1 MGLNF
6 RKSIS
11 LGKGLKLNLSKS
23 GPSVSFGKS
32 GFRQSVNLK
41 GQARTTVGI
50 PGTGIYYTKN
60 TNVKNVVSGLTG
72 GLTGKGADAKGKKA
86 AGKAAA
92 EPKAAAAKAP
102 KGTKAAGAAAAGAA
116 AGATAAA
123 AKPAVNEELIAASK
137 AKIEEFAAGIDAL
150 KSVHKQS
157 DGYIDWEAIANGAV
171 SGKLKE
177 LQPFAQSV
185 IAGDIDAYF
194 KVIAEVGPFD
204 DLLEYGSGFEVGT
217 DDPNLLEIEFQVK
230 SDDIIPTQ
238 YPDMKAN
245 GEIVMKDFTKSAY
258 YELVQDY
265 VSSTMLR
272 VARDTFALL
281 PVKQVIIHAVDKVL
295 NPATGNDEEVT
306 IASVKIKR
314 DALATLNFERID
326 PSDCLESFE
335 SNVKFKKTTGY
346 APVDRVLA

>member
-23 GPSVSFGKS
+23 GPSISFGKS

-50 PGTGIYYTKN
+50 PGTGVYYTK
-60 TNVKNVVSGLTG
+60 TSNVKNIVG
-72 GLTGKGADAKGKKA
+72 GLTGKDDSKGKKSTKKDTA
-86 AGKAAA
+86 AKGSSTK
-92 EPKAAAAKAP
+92 AAKAAP
-102 KGTKAAGAAAAGAA
+102 
-116 AGATAAA
+116 A
-123 AKPAVNEELIAASK
+123 AKQVNEELIAQSK
-137 AKIEEFAAGIDAL
+137 AQLEEFAAGIEAL

-157 DGYIDWEAIANGAV
+157 DGYIDWEAVANGAV
-171 SGKLKE
+171 SGQIRE

-185 IAGDIDAYF
+185 LAGDIDAYF
-194 KVIAEVGPFD
+194 RVIEQVGPFD

-217 DDPNLLEIEFQVK
+217 DDPKIMEIEFQVK
-230 SDDIIPTQ
+230 SGDIIPTQ
-238 YPDMKAN
+238 YPDMKAS
-245 GEIVMKDFTKSAY
+245 GEIVMKDFSKSAY
-258 YELVQDY
+258 FELVQDY

-281 PVKQVIIHAVDKVL
+281 PVQTVIIHAVDKIL

-306 IASVKIKR
+306 IASAKIKR
-314 DALATLNFERID
+314 DAMATLNFERID

-346 APVDRVLA
+346 SPVDRVLP

>member
-50 PGTGIYYTKN
+50 PGTGIYYTKTN
-60 TNVKNVVSGLTG
+60 NVKNLVG
-72 GLTGKGADAKGKKA
+72 GLTGKDDSKGKKSTKKDTA
-86 AGKAAA
+86 AKGSSTK
-92 EPKAAAAKAP
+92 AAKAAP
-102 KGTKAAGAAAAGAA
+102 AG
-116 AGATAAA
+116 
-123 AKPAVNEELIAASK
+123 KQVNEELIAQSK
-137 AKIEEFAAGIDAL
+137 ATLEEFAAGIEAL

-157 DGYIDWEAIANGAV
+157 DGYIDWEAVANGAV
-171 SGKLKE
+171 SGQIKE

-185 IAGDIDAYF
+185 LAGDIDAYF
-194 KVIAEVGPFD
+194 KVIEQVGPFD

-217 DDPNLLEIEFQVK
+217 DDPKMMEIEFQVK

-238 YPDMKAN
+238 YPDMKAS
-245 GEIVMKDFTKSAY
+245 GEIVMKDFSKSAY

-281 PVKQVIIHAVDKVL
+281 PVQQVIIHAVDKVL

-314 DALATLNFERID
+314 DAMATLNFERID

-335 SNVKFKKTTGY
+335 SNVKFKKTAGY
-346 APVDRVLA
+346 SPVDRVLP

>member
-50 PGTGIYYTKN
+50 PGTGIYYTK
-60 TNVKNVVSGLTG
+60 TSNVKNIVG
-72 GLTGKGADAKGKKA
+72 GLTGNKDSAKGKKTS
-86 AGKAAA
+86 GKAS
-92 EPKAAAAKAP
+92 E
-102 KGTKAAGAAAAGAA
+102 TKAASTKASKAAP
-116 AGATAAA
+116 A
-123 AKPAVNEELIAASK
+123 AKQVNEELIAQSK
-137 AKIEEFAAGIDAL
+137 AKLEEFAAGIEAL

-157 DGYIDWEAIANGAV
+157 DGYIDWEAVANGAV
-171 SGKLKE
+171 SGQIRE

-185 IAGDIDAYF
+185 LAGDIDSYF
-194 KVIAEVGPFD
+194 KVIEQVGPFD

-217 DDPNLLEIEFQVK
+217 DDPKLMEIEFQVK
-230 SDDIIPTQ
+230 SEEIIPTQ
-238 YPDMKAN
+238 YPDMKAS
-245 GEIVMKDFTKSAY
+245 GEIVMKDFSKSAY

-281 PVKQVIIHAVDKVL
+281 PVQQVIVHAVDKVL

-306 IASVKIKR
+306 VCSAKIKR
-314 DALATLNFERID
+314 DAMATLNFERID

-335 SNVKFKKTTGY
+335 CNVKFKKTTGY
-346 APVDRVLA
+346 SPVDRVLA

>member
-11 LGKGLKLNLSKS
+11 LGKGLKLNLSIS

-60 TNVKNVVSGLTG
+60 TNVKNVVSS
-72 GLTGKGADAKGKKA
+72 LTGKAQDAKNKKA

-92 EPKAAAAKAP
+92 EPKAA
-102 KGTKAAGAAAAGAA
+102 KGTKAAAAGAA
-116 AGATAAA
+116 AGAVAGTKAAS
-123 AKPAVNEELIAASK
+123 KPAVNEELIAASK
-137 AKIEEFAAGIDAL
+137 AKVEEFAAGIEAL

-171 SGKLKE
+171 GQFKE

-185 IAGDIDAYF
+185 LAGDIDAYF
-194 KVIAEVGPFD
+194 NVISEVGPFD

-217 DDPNLLEIEFQVK
+217 DDPQIMQIEFQVK
-230 SDDIIPTQ
+230 SGDVVPTQ

-245 GEIVMKDFTKSAY
+245 GELVMKDFTKSAY
-258 YELVQDY
+258 FELVQDY

-281 PVKQVIIHAVDKVL
+281 PVKTVLVHAVDKIL

-335 SNVKFKKTTGY
+335 SNIKFKKTTGY

>member
-50 PGTGIYYTKN
+50 PGTGIYYTK
-60 TNVKNVVSGLTG
+60 TSNVKNIVG
-72 GLTGKGADAKGKKA
+72 GLTGKDKDTSAKGKKA
-86 AGKAAA
+86 AGKAAGEKA
-92 EPKAAAAKAP
+92 EKAPKATKAAAAAP
-102 KGTKAAGAAAAGAA
+102 
-116 AGATAAA
+116 
-123 AKPAVNEELIAASK
+123 AKNAVNEELIAESK
-137 AKIEEFAAGIDAL
+137 AKIEEFAAGIEAL

-157 DGYIDWEAIANGAV
+157 DGYIDWEAVANGAV
-171 SGKLKE
+171 SGQMKE

-185 IAGDIDAYF
+185 LAGDIDSYF
-194 KVIAEVGPFD
+194 QVISEVGPFD

-217 DDPNLLEIEFQVK
+217 DDPKILEIEFQVK
-230 SDDIIPTQ
+230 SDEIIPKE
-238 YPDMKAN
+238 YPDMKAS
-245 GEIVMKDFTKSAY
+245 GEIVMKEFSKSAY

-272 VARDTFALL
+272 IARDTFAIL
-281 PVKQVIIHAVDKVL
+281 PVQTVIIHAVDKVL

-306 IASVKIKR
+306 ICSAKIKR

-335 SNVKFKKTTGY
+335 SNVKFRKTSGY

>member
-50 PGTGIYYTKN
+50 PGTGIYYTK
-60 TNVKNVVSGLTG
+60 TSNVKNIVG
-72 GLTGKGADAKGKKA
+72 GLTGKDDSKGKKSTKKDTA
-86 AGKAAA
+86 AKGSSTK
-92 EPKAAAAKAP
+92 AAKAAP
-102 KGTKAAGAAAAGAA
+102 
-116 AGATAAA
+116 A
-123 AKPAVNEELIAASK
+123 AKQVNEELIAQSK
-137 AKIEEFAAGIDAL
+137 AQLEEFAAGIEAL
-150 KSVHKQS
+150 TSVHKQS
-157 DGYIDWEAIANGAV
+157 DGYIDWEAVANGAV
-171 SGKLKE
+171 SGQIRE

-185 IAGDIDAYF
+185 LAGDIDAYF
-194 KVIAEVGPFD
+194 RVIEQVGPFD

-217 DDPNLLEIEFQVK
+217 DDPKIMEIEFQVK
-230 SDDIIPTQ
+230 SGDIIPTQ
-238 YPDMKAN
+238 YPDMKAS
-245 GEIVMKDFTKSAY
+245 GEIVMKDFSKSAY
-258 YELVQDY
+258 FELVQDY

-281 PVKQVIIHAVDKVL
+281 PVQTVIIHAVDKIL

-306 IASVKIKR
+306 IASAKIKR
-314 DALATLNFERID
+314 DAMATLNFERID

-346 APVDRVLA
+346 SPVDRVLP

>member
-50 PGTGIYYTKN
+50 PGTGIYYTK
-60 TNVKNVVSGLTG
+60 TSNVKNIVG
-72 GLTGKGADAKGKKA
+72 GLTGKDDSKGKKSTKKDTA
-86 AGKAAA
+86 TKGSSTK
-92 EPKAAAAKAP
+92 AAKAAP
-102 KGTKAAGAAAAGAA
+102 
-116 AGATAAA
+116 A
-123 AKPAVNEELIAASK
+123 AKQVNEELIAQSK
-137 AKIEEFAAGIDAL
+137 AQLEEFAAGIEAL

-157 DGYIDWEAIANGAV
+157 DGYIDWEAVANGAV
-171 SGKLKE
+171 SGQIRE

-185 IAGDIDAYF
+185 LAGDIDAYF
-194 KVIAEVGPFD
+194 RVIEQVGPFD

-217 DDPNLLEIEFQVK
+217 DDPKIMEIEFQVK
-230 SDDIIPTQ
+230 SGDIIPTQ
-238 YPDMKAN
+238 YPDMKAS
-245 GEIVMKDFTKSAY
+245 GEIVMKDFSKSAY
-258 YELVQDY
+258 FELVQDY

-281 PVKQVIIHAVDKVL
+281 PVQTVIIHAVDKIL

-306 IASVKIKR
+306 IASAKIKR
-314 DALATLNFERID
+314 DAMATLNFERID

-346 APVDRVLA
+346 SPVDRVLP

>member
-11 LGKGLKLNLSKS
+11 LGKGLKINLSKS

-32 GFRQSVNLK
+32 GFRQSINLK

-50 PGTGIYYTKN
+50 PGTGVYYTK
-60 TNVKNVVSGLTG
+60 TSNVKNIVG
-72 GLTGKGADAKGKKA
+72 GLTGKDGKDAKGKK
-86 AGKAAA
+86 GKGDADA
-92 EPKAAAAKAP
+92 KKAAKA
-102 KGTKAAGAAAAGAA
+102 A
-116 AGATAAA
+116 
-123 AKPAVNEELIAASK
+123 PAVKANNEELIAQSQAQ
-137 AKIEEFAAGIDAL
+137 IQEFAEGLEAL

-157 DGYIDWEAIANGAV
+157 DGYIDWETVKNGAV
-171 SGKLKE
+171 SGE
-177 LQPFAQSV
+177 LRELAPFAESV
-185 IAGDIDAYF
+185 LNGDIDSYY

-217 DDPNLLEIEFQVK
+217 DDPRMLEVEFQVK

-238 YPDMKAN
+238 YPDMKAS
-245 GEIVMKDFTKSAY
+245 GELVMKDFSKSAY

-272 VARDTFALL
+272 VARDAFALL
-281 PVKQVIIHAVDKVL
+281 PIQTIIIHAVDKVL

-306 IASVKIKR
+306 ICSVKIKR

-335 SNVKFKKTTGY
+335 SNVKFRKTAGY

>member
-72 GLTGKGADAKGKKA
+72 KAQEAKNKKA

-92 EPKAAAAKAP
+92 EPKAAKAP
-102 KGTKAAGAAAAGAA
+102 KGTKAAAGAAAGAT

-137 AKIEEFAAGIDAL
+137 AKVEEFAAGIEAL

-157 DGYIDWEAIANGAV
+157 DGYIDWEAVANGAV
-171 SGKLKE
+171 SGQMKE

-185 IAGDIDAYF
+185 LAGDIDSYF

-217 DDPNLLEIEFQVK
+217 DDPSLLEIEFQVK

-238 YPDMKAN
+238 YPDMKAS

-281 PVKQVIIHAVDKVL
+281 PVRQVIIHAVDKVL

>member
-92 EPKAAAAKAP
+92 EPKAAKGAKGAAV
-102 KGTKAAGAAAAGAA
+102 AAGAAGAAGAA
-116 AGATAAA
+116 AGAKAA

-137 AKIEEFAAGIDAL
+137 AKIEEFAAGIEAI

-185 IAGDIDAYF
+185 LSGDIDAYF
-194 KVIAEVGPFD
+194 NVIAEVGPFD
-204 DLLEYGSGFEVGT
+204 DLLEYGSSFEVGT
-217 DDPNLLEIEFQVK
+217 DDPQIMQIEFQVK
-230 SDDIIPTQ
+230 SGDVVPTQ
-238 YPDMKAN
+238 YPDMKAG
-245 GEIVMKDFTKSAY
+245 GELVMKDFTKSAY

-281 PVKQVIIHAVDKVL
+281 PVKTVLIHAVDKIL

-335 SNVKFKKTTGY
+335 SNIKFKKTTGY

>member
-50 PGTGIYYTKN
+50 PGTGVYYTK
-60 TNVKNVVSGLTG
+60 TSNVKNIVG
-72 GLTGKGADAKGKKA
+72 GLTGKDDSKGKKSTKKDTA
-86 AGKAAA
+86 AKGSSAK
-92 EPKAAAAKAP
+92 AAKAAP
-102 KGTKAAGAAAAGAA
+102 
-116 AGATAAA
+116 A
-123 AKPAVNEELIAASK
+123 AKQVNEELIAQSK
-137 AKIEEFAAGIDAL
+137 AQLEEFAAGIEAL

-157 DGYIDWEAIANGAV
+157 DGYIDWEAVANGAV
-171 SGKLKE
+171 SGQIRE

-185 IAGDIDAYF
+185 LAGDIDAYF
-194 KVIAEVGPFD
+194 RVIEQVGPFD

-217 DDPNLLEIEFQVK
+217 DDPKIMEIEFQVK

-238 YPDMKAN
+238 YPDMKAS
-245 GEIVMKDFTKSAY
+245 GEIVMKDFSKSAY
-258 YELVQDY
+258 FELVQDY

-281 PVKQVIIHAVDKVL
+281 PVQTVIIHAVDKVL

-306 IASVKIKR
+306 IASAKIKR
-314 DALATLNFERID
+314 DAMATLNFERID

-346 APVDRVLA
+346 SPVDRVLP

>member
-41 GQARTTVGI
+41 GQARTTFGI
-50 PGTGIYYTKN
+50 PGTGIYYTK
-60 TNVKNVVSGLTG
+60 TSNVKNIVG
-72 GLTGKGADAKGKKA
+72 GLTGKDDSKGKKSTKKDTA
-86 AGKAAA
+86 AKGSSTK
-92 EPKAAAAKAP
+92 AAKAAP
-102 KGTKAAGAAAAGAA
+102 
-116 AGATAAA
+116 A
-123 AKPAVNEELIAASK
+123 AKQVNEELIAQSK
-137 AKIEEFAAGIDAL
+137 AQLEEFAAGIEAL

-157 DGYIDWEAIANGAV
+157 DGYIDWEAVANGAV
-171 SGKLKE
+171 SGQIRE

-185 IAGDIDAYF
+185 LAGDIDAYF
-194 KVIAEVGPFD
+194 RVIEQVGPFD

-217 DDPNLLEIEFQVK
+217 DDPKIMEIEFQVK
-230 SDDIIPTQ
+230 SGDIIPTQ
-238 YPDMKAN
+238 YPDMKAS
-245 GEIVMKDFTKSAY
+245 GEIVMKDFSKSAY
-258 YELVQDY
+258 FELVQDY

-281 PVKQVIIHAVDKVL
+281 PVQTVIIHAVDKIL

-306 IASVKIKR
+306 IASAKIKR
-314 DALATLNFERID
+314 DAMATLNFERID

-346 APVDRVLA
+346 SPVDRVLP

>member
-50 PGTGIYYTKN
+50 PGTGIYYTK
-60 TNVKNVVSGLTG
+60 TSNVKNIVG
-72 GLTGKGADAKGKKA
+72 GLTGKDDSKGKKSTKKDTA
-86 AGKAAA
+86 AKGSSTK
-92 EPKAAAAKAP
+92 AAKAAP
-102 KGTKAAGAAAAGAA
+102 
-116 AGATAAA
+116 A
-123 AKPAVNEELIAASK
+123 AKQVNEELIAQSK
-137 AKIEEFAAGIDAL
+137 AQLEEFAAGIEAL

-157 DGYIDWEAIANGAV
+157 DGYIDWEAVANGAV
-171 SGKLKE
+171 SGQIRE

-185 IAGDIDAYF
+185 LAGDIDAYF
-194 KVIAEVGPFD
+194 RVIEQVGPFD

-217 DDPNLLEIEFQVK
+217 DDPKIMEIEFQVK
-230 SDDIIPTQ
+230 SGDIIPTQ
-238 YPDMKAN
+238 YPDMKAS
-245 GEIVMKDFTKSAY
+245 GEIVMKDFSKSAY
-258 YELVQDY
+258 FELVQDY

-281 PVKQVIIHAVDKVL
+281 PVQTVIIHAVDKIL

-306 IASVKIKR
+306 IASAKIKR
-314 DALATLNFERID
+314 DAMATLNFERID

-346 APVDRVLA
+346 SPVDRVLP

>member
-50 PGTGIYYTKN
+50 PGTGIYYTK
-60 TNVKNVVSGLTG
+60 TSNVKNIVG
-72 GLTGKGADAKGKKA
+72 GLTGKDDSKGKKSTKKDTA
-86 AGKAAA
+86 AKGSSTK
-92 EPKAAAAKAP
+92 AAKAAP
-102 KGTKAAGAAAAGAA
+102 
-116 AGATAAA
+116 A
-123 AKPAVNEELIAASK
+123 AKQVNEELIAQSK
-137 AKIEEFAAGIDAL
+137 AQLDEFAAGIEAL

-157 DGYIDWEAIANGAV
+157 DGYIDWEAVANGAV
-171 SGKLKE
+171 SGQIRE

-185 IAGDIDAYF
+185 LAGDIDAYF
-194 KVIAEVGPFD
+194 RVIEQVGPFD

-217 DDPNLLEIEFQVK
+217 DDPKIMEIEFQVK
-230 SDDIIPTQ
+230 SGDIIPTQ
-238 YPDMKAN
+238 YPDMKAS
-245 GEIVMKDFTKSAY
+245 GEIVMKDFSKSAY
-258 YELVQDY
+258 FELVQDY

-281 PVKQVIIHAVDKVL
+281 PVQTVIIHAVDKIL

-306 IASVKIKR
+306 IASAKIKR
-314 DALATLNFERID
+314 DAMATLNFERID

-346 APVDRVLA
+346 SPVDRVLP

>member
-32 GFRQSVNLK
+32 GLRQSINLK

-50 PGTGIYYTKN
+50 PGTGIYYTKTN
-60 TNVKNVVSGLTG
+60 NVKNLVSGLTG
-72 GLTGKGADAKGKKA
+72 KDKDKNAKNKKA
-86 AGKAAA
+86 AKK
-92 EPKAAAAKAP
+92 EVEAKSAS
-102 KGTKAAGAAAAGAA
+102 KTKAIAAQ
-116 AGATAAA
+116 
-123 AKPAVNEELIAASK
+123 KENNEELIKASQ
-137 AKIEEFAAGIDAL
+137 ARIEEFAAGIDAI

-171 SGKLKE
+171 SGQLKD
-177 LQPFAQSV
+177 LQPFAQS
-185 IAGDIDAYF
+185 ILAGDIDSYF

-204 DLLEYGSGFEVGT
+204 DLLEYGSCFEVGT
-217 DDPNLLEIEFQVK
+217 DDPSILEIEFQVK
-230 SDDIIPTQ
+230 SDDIIPKE
-238 YPDMKAN
+238 YPDMKAD
-245 GEIVMKDFTKSAY
+245 GEIVMKEFTKSAY
-258 YELVQDY
+258 YDLVQDY

-281 PVKQVIIHAVDKVL
+281 PVKEVIIHAVDKVL

-306 IASVKIKR
+306 IVSAKVKR

-335 SNVKFKKTTGY
+335 SNVKFRKTAGY

>member
-50 PGTGIYYTKN
+50 PGTGVYYTKT

-72 GLTGKGADAKGKKA
+72 KVAEK
-86 AGKAAA
+86 KAAA
-92 EPKAAAAKAP
+92 EKKASDKAAKDT
-102 KGTKAAGAAAAGAA
+102 KSTKAAKTTKAVAAEKAP
-116 AGATAAA
+116 A
-123 AKPAVNEELIAASK
+123 AKQSVNEELIAQSK
-137 AKIEEFAAGIDAL
+137 AQLEEFAAGIDAL

-171 SGKLKE
+171 SGQMKE

-185 IAGDIDAYF
+185 LNGDIDAYF
-194 KVIAEVGPFD
+194 QVIEQVGPFD

-217 DDPNLLEIEFQVK
+217 DDPTIMQIEFQVK

-238 YPDMKAN
+238 YPDMKAS

-281 PVKQVIIHAVDKVL
+281 PVKQVIIHAEDKIL

-306 IASVKIKR
+306 IASVRLKR

-335 SNVKFKKTTGY
+335 SNVKFKKTSGY
-346 APVDRVLA
+346 APVDRILA

>member
-32 GFRQSVNLK
+32 GFRQSINLK
-41 GQARTTVGI
+41 GQTRTTVGI
-50 PGTGIYYTKN
+50 PGTGVYYSKSS
-60 TNVKNVVSGLTG
+60 NVKKIAGALTG
-72 GLTGKGADAKGKKA
+72 DKKGKK
-86 AGKAAA
+86 GDNKAAEA
-92 EPKAAAAKAP
+92 KAATKAKAS
-102 KGTKAAGAAAAGAA
+102 KA
-116 AGATAAA
+116 
-123 AKPAVNEELIAASK
+123 VDEELIAQSK
-137 AKIEEFAAGIDAL
+137 AQVEEFAASVEAL

-157 DGYIDWEAIANGAV
+157 DGYIDWEAVANGAV
-171 SGKLKE
+171 SGDIKE

-185 IAGDIDAYF
+185 ISGDIDAYF
-194 KVIAEVGPFD
+194 KVIEQADPFD

-217 DDPNLLEIEFQVK
+217 DDPEIMEIEFLVK
-230 SDDIIPTQ
+230 SEEIIPVE

-245 GEIVMKDFTKSAY
+245 GEIVMKEFTKSAY

-281 PVKQVIIHAVDKVL
+281 PVKTVVIHAVDKVL
-295 NPATGNDEEVT
+295 NSATGNDEEVT
-306 IASVKIKR
+306 ICSVKIKR

-335 SNVKFKKTTGY
+335 HFSKFKKTTGY
-346 APVDRVLA
+346 APVDRVLV

>member
-50 PGTGIYYTKN
+50 PGTGVYYTK
-60 TNVKNVVSGLTG
+60 TSNVKNIVG
-72 GLTGKGADAKGKKA
+72 GLTGKDDSKGKKSTKKDTA
-86 AGKAAA
+86 AKGSSTK
-92 EPKAAAAKAP
+92 AAKAAP
-102 KGTKAAGAAAAGAA
+102 
-116 AGATAAA
+116 A
-123 AKPAVNEELIAASK
+123 AKQVNEELIAQSK
-137 AKIEEFAAGIDAL
+137 AQLEEFAAGIEAL

-157 DGYIDWEAIANGAV
+157 DGYIDWEAVANGAV
-171 SGKLKE
+171 SGQIRE

-185 IAGDIDAYF
+185 LAGDIDAYF
-194 KVIAEVGPFD
+194 RVIEQVGPFD

-217 DDPNLLEIEFQVK
+217 DDPKIMEIEFQVK
-230 SDDIIPTQ
+230 SGDIIPTQ
-238 YPDMKAN
+238 YPDMKAS
-245 GEIVMKDFTKSAY
+245 GEIVMKDFSKSAY
-258 YELVQDY
+258 FELVQDY

-281 PVKQVIIHAVDKVL
+281 PVQTVIIHAVDKIL

-306 IASVKIKR
+306 IASAKIKR
-314 DALATLNFERID
+314 DAMATLNFERID

-346 APVDRVLA
+346 SPIDRVLP

>member
-60 TNVKNVVSGLTG
+60 TNVKNVVGA
-72 GLTGKGADAKGKKA
+72 LTGKKDDAKGKKA
-86 AGKAAA
+86 AGKGAA
-92 EPKAAAAKAP
+92 ESKAASGKAAPAKAAKAAP
-102 KGTKAAGAAAAGAA
+102 AA
-116 AGATAAA
+116 
-123 AKPAVNEELIAASK
+123 PAVNEELIAKSK
-137 AKIEEFAAGIDAL
+137 AQVEEFAAGIEAL

-157 DGYIDWEAIANGAV
+157 DGYIDWEAVANGAV
-171 SGKLKE
+171 GQYKE
-177 LQPFAQSV
+177 LQPFAQS
-185 IAGDIDAYF
+185 ILAGDIDAYF

-217 DDPNLLEIEFQVK
+217 DDPKMLEIEFQVK
-230 SDDIIPTQ
+230 SDAIIPTQ

-245 GEIVMKDFTKSAY
+245 GEIVMKDFSKTAY

-281 PVKQVIIHAVDKVL
+281 PVQTVIIHAVDKVL

-306 IASVKIKR
+306 VCSAKIKR

-335 SNVKFKKTTGY
+335 SNVKFRKTAGY

>member
-60 TNVKNVVSGLTG
+60 TNVKNVVGA
-72 GLTGKGADAKGKKA
+72 LTGKKDDAKGKKA
-86 AGKAAA
+86 AGKGAA
-92 EPKAAAAKAP
+92 ESKAASGKATPAKAAKAAP
-102 KGTKAAGAAAAGAA
+102 AA
-116 AGATAAA
+116 
-123 AKPAVNEELIAASK
+123 PAVNEELIAKSK
-137 AKIEEFAAGIDAL
+137 AQVEEFAAGIEAL

-157 DGYIDWEAIANGAV
+157 DGYIDWEAVANGAV
-171 SGKLKE
+171 GQYKE

-185 IAGDIDAYF
+185 LAGDIDAYF

-217 DDPNLLEIEFQVK
+217 DDPKMLEIEFQVK
-230 SDDIIPTQ
+230 SDAIIPTQ

-245 GEIVMKDFTKSAY
+245 GEIVMKDFSKTAY

-281 PVKQVIIHAVDKVL
+281 PVQTVIIHAVDKVL

-306 IASVKIKR
+306 VCSAKIKR

-335 SNVKFKKTTGY
+335 SNVKFRKTAGY

>member
-50 PGTGIYYTKN
+50 PGTGVYYTK
-60 TNVKNVVSGLTG
+60 TSNVKNIVG
-72 GLTGKGADAKGKKA
+72 GLTGKDDSKGKKSTKKDTA
-86 AGKAAA
+86 AKGSSAK
-92 EPKAAAAKAP
+92 AAKAAP
-102 KGTKAAGAAAAGAA
+102 
-116 AGATAAA
+116 A
-123 AKPAVNEELIAASK
+123 AKQVNEELIAQSK
-137 AKIEEFAAGIDAL
+137 AQLEEFAAGIEAL
-150 KSVHKQS
+150 MSVHKQS
-157 DGYIDWEAIANGAV
+157 DGYIDWEAVANGAV
-171 SGKLKE
+171 SGQIRE

-185 IAGDIDAYF
+185 LAGDIDAYF
-194 KVIAEVGPFD
+194 RVIEQVGPFD

-217 DDPNLLEIEFQVK
+217 DDPKIMEIEFQVK
-230 SDDIIPTQ
+230 SGDIIPTQ
-238 YPDMKAN
+238 YPDMKAS
-245 GEIVMKDFTKSAY
+245 GEIVMKDFSKSAY
-258 YELVQDY
+258 FELVQDY

-281 PVKQVIIHAVDKVL
+281 PVQTVIIHAVDKIL

-306 IASVKIKR
+306 IASAKIKR
-314 DALATLNFERID
+314 DAMATLNFERID

-346 APVDRVLA
+346 SPVDRVLP

>member
-60 TNVKNVVSGLTG
+60 TNVKNVVGA
-72 GLTGKGADAKGKKA
+72 LTGKKDDAKGKKA
-86 AGKAAA
+86 AGKGAAA
-92 EPKAAAAKAP
+92 DTKAAKAP
-102 KGTKAAGAAAAGAA
+102 KGTKAAAAPAP
-116 AGATAAA
+116 
-123 AKPAVNEELIAASK
+123 AKAAVNEELIAQSK
-137 AKIEEFAAGIDAL
+137 AKIEEFAAGIEAL

-157 DGYIDWEAIANGAV
+157 DGYIDWEAVANGAV
-171 SGKLKE
+171 SGGLKE

-185 IAGDIDAYF
+185 LAGDIDSYF
-194 KVIAEVGPFD
+194 KVIEEVDPFD

-217 DDPNLLEIEFQVK
+217 DDPKMLEIEFQVK
-230 SDDIIPTQ
+230 SGDIIPTE
-238 YPDMKAN
+238 YPDMKAS
-245 GEIVMKDFTKSAY
+245 GEIVMKEFSKSAY

-281 PVKQVIIHAVDKVL
+281 PVQQVIIHAVDKIL

-314 DALATLNFERID
+314 DALGALNFERID

-335 SNVKFKKTTGY
+335 SNIKFKKTTGY
-346 APVDRVLA
+346 SPVDRVLA

>member
-50 PGTGIYYTKN
+50 PGTGIYYTK
-60 TNVKNVVSGLTG
+60 TSNVKNIVG
-72 GLTGKGADAKGKKA
+72 GLTGKDDSKGKKSTKKDTA
-86 AGKAAA
+86 AKGSSTK
-92 EPKAAAAKAP
+92 AAKAAP
-102 KGTKAAGAAAAGAA
+102 
-116 AGATAAA
+116 A
-123 AKPAVNEELIAASK
+123 AKQVNEELIAQSK
-137 AKIEEFAAGIDAL
+137 AQLEEFVAGIEAL

-157 DGYIDWEAIANGAV
+157 DGYIDWEAVANGAV
-171 SGKLKE
+171 SGQIRE

-185 IAGDIDAYF
+185 LAGDIDAYF
-194 KVIAEVGPFD
+194 RVIEQVGPFD

-217 DDPNLLEIEFQVK
+217 DDPKIMEIEFQVK
-230 SDDIIPTQ
+230 SGDIIPKQ
-238 YPDMKAN
+238 YPDMKAS
-245 GEIVMKDFTKSAY
+245 GEIVMKDFSKSAY
-258 YELVQDY
+258 FELVQDY

-281 PVKQVIIHAVDKVL
+281 PVQTVIIHAVDKIL

-306 IASVKIKR
+306 IASAKIKR
-314 DALATLNFERID
+314 DAMATLNFERID

-346 APVDRVLA
+346 SPVDRVLP

>member
-72 GLTGKGADAKGKKA
+72 KANDAKNKKA
-86 AGKAAA
+86 ADSKT
-92 EPKAAAAKAP
+92 AAKAP
-102 KGTKAAGAAAAGAA
+102 KGAKAAGAAGAA
-116 AGATAAA
+116 AGATAGTKAA

-137 AKIEEFAAGIDAL
+137 AKVEEFAAGIEAL

-171 SGKLKE
+171 SGQMKE

-185 IAGDIDAYF
+185 LAGDIDAYF
-194 KVIAEVGPFD
+194 NVIAEVGPFD

-217 DDPNLLEIEFQVK
+217 DDPKIMQIEFQVK
-230 SDDIIPTQ
+230 SDDIVPTQ

-245 GEIVMKDFTKSAY
+245 GELVMKDFTKSAY

-281 PVKQVIIHAVDKVL
+281 PVQYVLIHAVDKIL

>member
-60 TNVKNVVSGLTG
+60 TNVKNLVG
-72 GLTGKGADAKGKKA
+72 GLTGKGTDAKGKKA

-92 EPKAAAAKAP
+92 ADSKAAKPAKEPKAAK
-102 KGTKAAGAAAAGAA
+102 AAAASAP
-116 AGATAAA
+116 
-123 AKPAVNEELIAASK
+123 AKAQVNEELISQSK
-137 AKIEEFAAGIDAL
+137 ARIEEFAAGIEAL

-157 DGYIDWEAIANGAV
+157 DGYIDWEAVANGAV
-171 SGKLKE
+171 SGQLKE

-185 IAGDIDAYF
+185 LAGDIDSYF
-194 KVIAEVGPFD
+194 KVIEEVDPFD

-217 DDPNLLEIEFQVK
+217 DDPKMLEIEFQVK
-230 SDDIIPTQ
+230 SDDIIPTE
-238 YPDMKAN
+238 YPDMKAS
-245 GEIVMKDFTKSAY
+245 GEIVMKEFSKSAY

-281 PVKQVIIHAVDKVL
+281 PVQQVIIHAVDKVL

-346 APVDRVLA
+346 APVDRILT

>member
-50 PGTGIYYTKN
+50 PGTGVYYTK
-60 TNVKNVVSGLTG
+60 TSNVKNIVG
-72 GLTGKGADAKGKKA
+72 GLTGKNDDSKGKKTSKKDSESKA
-86 AGKAAA
+86 SKSGKSAAAA
-92 EPKAAAAKAP
+92 EAKAAKA
-102 KGTKAAGAAAAGAA
+102 
-116 AGATAAA
+116 
-123 AKPAVNEELIAASK
+123 AKNEELIRESQ
-137 AKIEEFAAGIDAL
+137 AKIEEFAAGIEAL

-171 SGKLKE
+171 SGQISE
-177 LQPFAQSV
+177 LRPFAQSV
-185 IAGDIDAYF
+185 LAGDIDAYF
-194 KVIAEVGPFD
+194 RVIEQVGPFD

-217 DDPNLLEIEFQVK
+217 DDPRFLEVEFQVK
-230 SDDIIPTQ
+230 SDEIIPTQ
-238 YPDMKAN
+238 YPDMKAS
-245 GEIVMKDFTKSAY
+245 GELVMKDFTKSAY

-281 PVKQVIIHAVDKVL
+281 PVQQVIIHAVDKVL

-306 IASVKIKR
+306 ICSAKIKR

-335 SNVKFKKTTGY
+335 SNVRFRKTTGY

>member
-72 GLTGKGADAKGKKA
+72 KAQEAKNKKA

-92 EPKAAAAKAP
+92 EPKAAKAP
-102 KGTKAAGAAAAGAA
+102 KGTKAAAGVAAGA

-137 AKIEEFAAGIDAL
+137 AKVEEFAAGIEAL

-157 DGYIDWEAIANGAV
+157 DGYIDWEAVANGAV
-171 SGKLKE
+171 SGQMKE

-185 IAGDIDAYF
+185 LAGDIDSYF

-217 DDPNLLEIEFQVK
+217 DDPSLLEIEFQVK

-238 YPDMKAN
+238 YPDMKAS

-281 PVKQVIIHAVDKVL
+281 PVRQVIIHAVDKVL

>member
-50 PGTGIYYTKN
+50 PGTGVYYTK
-60 TNVKNVVSGLTG
+60 TSNVKNIVG
-72 GLTGKGADAKGKKA
+72 GLTGKDDSKGKKSTKKDTA
-86 AGKAAA
+86 AKGSSAK
-92 EPKAAAAKAP
+92 AAKAAP
-102 KGTKAAGAAAAGAA
+102 
-116 AGATAAA
+116 A
-123 AKPAVNEELIAASK
+123 AKQVNEELIAQSK
-137 AKIEEFAAGIDAL
+137 AQLEEFAAGIEAL

-157 DGYIDWEAIANGAV
+157 DGYIDWEAVANGAV
-171 SGKLKE
+171 SGQIWE

-185 IAGDIDAYF
+185 LAGDIDAYF
-194 KVIAEVGPFD
+194 RVIEQVGPFD

-217 DDPNLLEIEFQVK
+217 DDPKIMEIEFQVK
-230 SDDIIPTQ
+230 SGDIIPTQ
-238 YPDMKAN
+238 YPDMKAS
-245 GEIVMKDFTKSAY
+245 GEIVMKDFSKSAY
-258 YELVQDY
+258 FELVQDY

-281 PVKQVIIHAVDKVL
+281 PVQTVIIHAVDKIL

-306 IASVKIKR
+306 IASAKIKR
-314 DALATLNFERID
+314 DAMATLNFERID

-346 APVDRVLA
+346 SPVDRVLP

>member
-60 TNVKNVVSGLTG
+60 TNVKNVVGA
-72 GLTGKGADAKGKKA
+72 LTGKKDDAKGKKA
-86 AGKAAA
+86 AGKGTAADTKA
-92 EPKAAAAKAP
+92 AKAPRGTKAAAAPAPAKA
-102 KGTKAAGAAAAGAA
+102 
-116 AGATAAA
+116 
-123 AKPAVNEELIAASK
+123 AVNEELIAQSK
-137 AKIEEFAAGIDAL
+137 AKIEEFAAGIEAL

-157 DGYIDWEAIANGAV
+157 DGYIDWEAVANGAV
-171 SGKLKE
+171 SGGLKE

-185 IAGDIDAYF
+185 LAGDIDSYF
-194 KVIAEVGPFD
+194 KVIEEVDPFD

-217 DDPNLLEIEFQVK
+217 DDPKMLEIEFQVK
-230 SDDIIPTQ
+230 SDDIIPTE
-238 YPDMKAN
+238 YPDMKAS
-245 GEIVMKDFTKSAY
+245 GEIVMKEFSKSAY

-281 PVKQVIIHAVDKVL
+281 PVQQVIIHAVDKIL

-314 DALATLNFERID
+314 DALGALNFERID

-335 SNVKFKKTTGY
+335 SNIKFKKTTGY
-346 APVDRVLA
+346 SPVDRVLA

>member
-72 GLTGKGADAKGKKA
+72 KAQEAKNKKA

-92 EPKAAAAKAP
+92 EPKAAKAP
-102 KGTKAAGAAAAGAA
+102 KGTKAAAGVAAGAA

-137 AKIEEFAAGIDAL
+137 AKVEEFAAGIEAL

-157 DGYIDWEAIANGAV
+157 DGYIDWEAVANGAV
-171 SGKLKE
+171 SGQMKE

-185 IAGDIDAYF
+185 LAGDIDSYF

-217 DDPNLLEIEFQVK
+217 DDPSLLEIEFQVK

-281 PVKQVIIHAVDKVL
+281 PVRQVIIHAVDKVL

>member
-60 TNVKNVVSGLTG
+60 TNVKNVVSS
-72 GLTGKGADAKGKKA
+72 LTGKAKDAKNK
-86 AGKAAA
+86 KAAA
-92 EPKAAAAKAP
+92 EPKTAKS
-102 KGTKAAGAAAAGAA
+102 TKAAAAGAVGAA
-116 AGATAAA
+116 AGAKAA

-137 AKIEEFAAGIDAL
+137 AKVEEFAQGIEAL

-171 SGKLKE
+171 SGQLKE

-185 IAGDIDAYF
+185 LAGDIDAYF
-194 KVIAEVGPFD
+194 NVISEVGPFD

-217 DDPNLLEIEFQVK
+217 DDPQIMQIEFQVK
-230 SDDIIPTQ
+230 SADIVPTQ

-245 GEIVMKDFTKSAY
+245 GELVMKDFTKSAY

-281 PVKQVIIHAVDKVL
+281 PVKQVLIHAVDKIL

-335 SNVKFKKTTGY
+335 SNIKFKKTTGY

>member
-50 PGTGIYYTKN
+50 PGTGIYYTK
-60 TNVKNVVSGLTG
+60 TSNVKNIVG
-72 GLTGKGADAKGKKA
+72 GLTGKDDSKGKKSTKKDTA
-86 AGKAAA
+86 AKGSSTK
-92 EPKAAAAKAP
+92 AAKAAP
-102 KGTKAAGAAAAGAA
+102 
-116 AGATAAA
+116 A
-123 AKPAVNEELIAASK
+123 AKQVNEELIAQSK
-137 AKIEEFAAGIDAL
+137 AQLEEFAAGIEAL
-150 KSVHKQS
+150 KSIHKQS
-157 DGYIDWEAIANGAV
+157 DGYIDWEAVANGAV
-171 SGKLKE
+171 SGQIRE

-185 IAGDIDAYF
+185 LAGDIDAYF
-194 KVIAEVGPFD
+194 RVIEQVGPFD

-217 DDPNLLEIEFQVK
+217 DDPKIMEIEFQVK
-230 SDDIIPTQ
+230 SGDIIPTQ
-238 YPDMKAN
+238 YPDMKAS
-245 GEIVMKDFTKSAY
+245 GEIVMKDFSKSAY
-258 YELVQDY
+258 FELVQDY

-281 PVKQVIIHAVDKVL
+281 PVQTVIIHAVDKIL

-306 IASVKIKR
+306 IASAKIKR
-314 DALATLNFERID
+314 DAMATLNFERID

-346 APVDRVLA
+346 SPVDRVLP

>member
-60 TNVKNVVSGLTG
+60 TNVKNLVG
-72 GLTGKGADAKGKKA
+72 GLTGKGTDAKDKKA

-92 EPKAAAAKAP
+92 ADSKAAKPAKEPKAAKAAAPAKAQ
-102 KGTKAAGAAAAGAA
+102 
-116 AGATAAA
+116 
-123 AKPAVNEELIAASK
+123 VNEELISQSK
-137 AKIEEFAAGIDAL
+137 ARIEEFAAGIEAL

-157 DGYIDWEAIANGAV
+157 DGYIDWEAVSNGAV
-171 SGKLKE
+171 SGQLKE

-185 IAGDIDAYF
+185 LAGDIDSYF
-194 KVIAEVGPFD
+194 KVIEEVDPFD

-217 DDPNLLEIEFQVK
+217 DDPKMLEIEFQVK
-230 SDDIIPTQ
+230 SDDIIPTE
-238 YPDMKAN
+238 YPDMKAS
-245 GEIVMKDFTKSAY
+245 GEIVMKEFSKSAY

-281 PVKQVIIHAVDKVL
+281 PVQQVIIHAVDKVL

-306 IASVKIKR
+306 IVSVKIKR

-346 APVDRVLA
+346 APVDRILA

>member
-50 PGTGIYYTKN
+50 PGTGVYYTK
-60 TNVKNVVSGLTG
+60 TSNVKNIVG
-72 GLTGKGADAKGKKA
+72 GLTGKNDDSKGKKTSKKDSESKASKSGKSA
-86 AGKAAA
+86 AVA
-92 EPKAAAAKAP
+92 EAKAAKA
-102 KGTKAAGAAAAGAA
+102 
-116 AGATAAA
+116 
-123 AKPAVNEELIAASK
+123 AKNEELIRESQ
-137 AKIEEFAAGIDAL
+137 AKIEEFAAGIEAL

-171 SGKLKE
+171 SGQISE
-177 LQPFAQSV
+177 LRPFAQSV
-185 IAGDIDAYF
+185 LAGDIDAYF
-194 KVIAEVGPFD
+194 RVIEQVGPFD

-217 DDPNLLEIEFQVK
+217 DDPRFLEVEFQVK
-230 SDDIIPTQ
+230 SDEIIPTQ
-238 YPDMKAN
+238 YPDMKAS
-245 GEIVMKDFTKSAY
+245 GELVMKDFTKSAY

-281 PVKQVIIHAVDKVL
+281 PVQQVIIHAVDKVL

-306 IASVKIKR
+306 ICSAKIKR

-335 SNVKFKKTTGY
+335 SNVRFKKTTGY

>member
-50 PGTGIYYTKN
+50 PGTGIYYTKTN
-60 TNVKNVVSGLTG
+60 NVKNLVG
-72 GLTGKGADAKGKKA
+72 GLTGKDDSKGKKSTKKDTA
-86 AGKAAA
+86 AKGSSTK
-92 EPKAAAAKAP
+92 AAKAAP
-102 KGTKAAGAAAAGAA
+102 AG
-116 AGATAAA
+116 
-123 AKPAVNEELIAASK
+123 KQVNEELIAQSK
-137 AKIEEFAAGIDAL
+137 ATLEEFAAGIEAL

-157 DGYIDWEAIANGAV
+157 DGYIDWEAVANGAV
-171 SGKLKE
+171 SGQIKE

-185 IAGDIDAYF
+185 LAGDIDAYF
-194 KVIAEVGPFD
+194 KVIEQVGPFD

-217 DDPNLLEIEFQVK
+217 DDPKMMEIEFQVK

-238 YPDMKAN
+238 YPDTKAS
-245 GEIVMKDFTKSAY
+245 GEIVMKDFSKSAY

-281 PVKQVIIHAVDKVL
+281 PVQQVIIHAVDKVL

-306 IASVKIKR
+306 VASVKIKR
-314 DALATLNFERID
+314 DAMATLNFERID

-335 SNVKFKKTTGY
+335 SNVKFKKTAGY
-346 APVDRVLA
+346 SPVDRVLP

>member
-72 GLTGKGADAKGKKA
+72 KVNDAKNKKA
-86 AGKAAA
+86 ADSKT
-92 EPKAAAAKAP
+92 AAKAP
-102 KGTKAAGAAAAGAA
+102 KGAKAAGAAGAAAGAA
-116 AGATAAA
+116 AGTKAA

-137 AKIEEFAAGIDAL
+137 AKVEEFAKGIEAL

-171 SGKLKE
+171 SGQMKE

-185 IAGDIDAYF
+185 LAGDIDAYF
-194 KVIAEVGPFD
+194 NVIAEVGPFD

-217 DDPNLLEIEFQVK
+217 DDPKVMQIEFQVK
-230 SDDIIPTQ
+230 SDNIVPTQ

-245 GEIVMKDFTKSAY
+245 GELVMKDFTKSAY

-281 PVKQVIIHAVDKVL
+281 PVQYVLIHAVDKIL

>member
-32 GFRQSVNLK
+32 GFRQSINLK

-50 PGTGIYYTKN
+50 PGTGVYYTK
-60 TNVKNVVSGLTG
+60 TSNVKNVVG
-72 GLTGKGADAKGKKA
+72 GLTGKDTKGKK
-86 AGKAAA
+86 GKADADS
-92 EPKAAAAKAP
+92 KKAAKAAP
-102 KGTKAAGAAAAGAA
+102 
-116 AGATAAA
+116 A
-123 AKPAVNEELIAASK
+123 AKANNEELIAQSQAQ
-137 AKIEEFAAGIDAL
+137 IQEFAAGIEAL

-157 DGYIDWEAIANGAV
+157 DGYIDWETIKNGAV
-171 SGKLKE
+171 SGE
-177 LQPFAQSV
+177 LRELVPFAESV
-185 IAGDIDAYF
+185 LAGDIDSYY

-217 DDPNLLEIEFQVK
+217 DDPRMLEVEFQVK
-230 SDDIIPTQ
+230 SDEIIPTE
-238 YPDMKAN
+238 YPDMKAS
-245 GEIVMKDFTKSAY
+245 GELVMKEFSKSAF

-272 VARDTFALL
+272 VARDSFALL
-281 PVKQVIIHAVDKVL
+281 PIQQVIIHAVDKVL

-306 IASVKIKR
+306 ICSVKIKR

-335 SNVKFKKTTGY
+335 CNVKFKKTSGY
-346 APVDRVLA
+346 SPVDRVLA

>member
-60 TNVKNVVSGLTG
+60 TNVKNVVGA
-72 GLTGKGADAKGKKA
+72 LTGKKDDAKGKKA
-86 AGKAAA
+86 AGKGAA
-92 EPKAAAAKAP
+92 ESKAASGKAAPAKAAKAAP
-102 KGTKAAGAAAAGAA
+102 AA
-116 AGATAAA
+116 
-123 AKPAVNEELIAASK
+123 PAVNEELIAKSK
-137 AKIEEFAAGIDAL
+137 AQVEEFAAGIEAL

-157 DGYIDWEAIANGAV
+157 DGYIDWEAVANGAV
-171 SGKLKE
+171 GQYKE

-185 IAGDIDAYF
+185 LAGDIDAYF

-217 DDPNLLEIEFQVK
+217 DDPKMLEIEFQVK
-230 SDDIIPTQ
+230 SDAIIPTQ

-245 GEIVMKDFTKSAY
+245 GEIVMKDFSKTAY

-281 PVKQVIIHAVDKVL
+281 PVQIVIIHAVDKVL

-306 IASVKIKR
+306 VCSAKIKR

-335 SNVKFKKTTGY
+335 SNVKFRKTAGY

>member
-50 PGTGIYYTKN
+50 PGTGIYYTKTN
-60 TNVKNVVSGLTG
+60 NVKNLVG
-72 GLTGKGADAKGKKA
+72 GLTGNNDSKKGKKTSGKAADAKASSKTTKDAAKTAKA
-86 AGKAAA
+86 A
-92 EPKAAAAKAP
+92 PAAKQ
-102 KGTKAAGAAAAGAA
+102 
-116 AGATAAA
+116 
-123 AKPAVNEELIAASK
+123 VNEELIAQSK
-137 AKIEEFAAGIDAL
+137 ARIEEFAAGIEAL

-157 DGYIDWEAIANGAV
+157 DGYIDWEAVANGAL
-171 SGKLKE
+171 SGNMRE

-185 IAGDIDAYF
+185 LAGDIDAYF
-194 KVIAEVGPFD
+194 KVIEQVGPFD

-217 DDPNLLEIEFQVK
+217 DDPKFLEIEFQVK
-230 SDDIIPTQ
+230 SDEIIPTE

-245 GEIVMKDFTKSAY
+245 GEIVMKAFSKTAY

-281 PVKQVIIHAVDKVL
+281 PVQQVIIHAVDKVL

-306 IASVKIKR
+306 ICSAKIKR
-314 DALATLNFERID
+314 DAMATLNFERID

-335 SNVKFKKTTGY
+335 SNVKFRKTAGY
-346 APVDRVLA
+346 APVDRVFA